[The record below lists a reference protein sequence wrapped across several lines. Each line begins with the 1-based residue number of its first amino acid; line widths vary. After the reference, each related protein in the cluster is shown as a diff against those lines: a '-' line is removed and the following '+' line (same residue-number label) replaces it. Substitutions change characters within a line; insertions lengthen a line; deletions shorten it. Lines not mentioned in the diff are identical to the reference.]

1 MLHFEFRFLSRDF
14 GADHSDFYRGAMP
27 VKRTWW
33 LVLVLA
39 QSALA
44 HPGEPVQPHDLWAAW
59 SFDPGVVIPLAL
71 CTFLYY
77 LGIYRS
83 KVIPRRGIVAFTA
96 GLLSLVIAL
105 ISPLHALGEALFS
118 AHMIQH
124 EILMLISA
132 PLLVL
137 GRPLVP
143 FLWSLPISWRR
154 GIGRAVKANPVRSIW
169 RTITYPLI
177 AWGIELVV
185 LWVWHAPMLFE
196 KTLTS
201 ELVHAAQHISFLV
214 ASLLF
219 WWAVFQG
226 GERRMGYGMSVIYIF
241 TTAVYSGILGA
252 LLTLSPNVWYSGYAD
267 TTAAWGLT
275 PLQDQQIGGLI
286 MWVPAGIVYLVAA
299 LWLFARWLDESG
311 FRMAQADIGS
321 RV

>member
-1 MLHFEFRFLSRDF
+1 
-14 GADHSDFYRGAMP
+14 MP
-27 VKRTWW
+27 VKRTSW
-33 LVLVLA
+33 LLLVLA
-39 QSALA
+39 QSLLA
-44 HPGEPVQPHDLWAAW
+44 HSGEPIQPHDLWSSW
-59 SFDPGVVIPLAL
+59 TFDPGVVVPLVICAI
-71 CTFLYY
+71 LYY

-83 KVIPRRGIVAFTA
+83 KVVPRMQIVAFTA
-96 GLLSLVIAL
+96 GLVSLALAL

-118 AHMIQH
+118 AHMVQH

-143 FLWSLPISWRR
+143 LLWALPMSWRR
-154 GIGRAVKANPVRSIW
+154 GIGQAVKTAPVRSVW
-169 RTITYPLI
+169 DTITHPLI

-185 LWVWHAPMLFE
+185 LWAWHTPALFE

-201 ELVHAAQHISFLV
+201 ESMHAAQHISFLF

-241 TTAVYSGILGA
+241 TTAVHSTVLGA
-252 LLTLSPNVWYSGYAD
+252 LLALSPKLWYPGYA
-267 TTAAWGLT
+267 TTTGAWGLT

-299 LWLFARWLDESG
+299 LWLFSLWLDESK
-311 FRMAQADIGS
+311 FRMAQAGAGNRI
-321 RV
+321 